1 MKKLLVLAWGLLA
14 AGPVFPKVKLP
25 SVLGS
30 NMVLQRECDANLW
43 GWASPSK
50 KVTVTTSWDG
60 RKYATRADADG
71 NWLLK
76 VATPAAGGPYTIRI
90 SDGEP
95 VVLENVMVG
104 EVWICSGQSNMGMPV
119 CGYPGDPTE
128 RMNEL
133 MLEAGKYPSLR
144 LFHVR
149 PEAASEPKDD
159 CDGMG
164 GWQVSSAHSVP
175 GFTATGYIF
184 GRKLCE
190 TLNVPV
196 GMIQSD
202 WGGTRIEAWMTVSAA
217 QKLLPNILE
226 SDPAYDEQNRTAR
239 LYNAMICPLTNFTA
253 RGFLWY
259 QGEANRGFDG
269 YARYM
274 QELASLWRGR
284 WGDAE
289 MPFYFVQ
296 LAPYTYDDAEGLSL
310 PLTVEQQTQAL
321 DLIPFS
327 GMASTTDA
335 GSEHTIHP
343 PYKIRVGERLAL
355 LALKRTYGYGAL
367 IAQSP
372 RYESVRFEAGR
383 AIVRFRTDGIMGPQW
398 KGPIEGF
405 EIAGADRVF
414 VPAEA
419 EYVPGAP
426 EVTVHSDR
434 VPEPVAVRYAFRNMP
449 RAATLVNSGDLPAY
463 PFRTDDW
470 NDVR

>member
-1 MKKLLVLAWGLLA
+1 MKVMENNPLYADVLKQYSKER
-14 AGPVFPKVKLP
+14 VSREKDKCKVP
-25 SVLGS
+25 
-30 NMVLQRECDANLW
+30 ATLW
-43 GWASPSK
+43 NGMIAP
-50 KVTVTTSWDG
+50 
-60 RKYATRADADG
+60 
-71 NWLLK
+71 
-76 VATPAAGGPYTIRI
+76 
-90 SDGEP
+90 
-95 VVLENVMVG
+95 MVG
-104 EVWICSGQSNMGMPV
+104 YTVK
-119 CGYPGDPTE
+119 GD
-128 RMNEL
+128 
-133 MLEAGKYPSLR
+133 
-144 LFHVR
+144 
-149 PEAASEPKDD
+149 
-159 CDGMG
+159 
-164 GWQVSSAHSVP
+164 
-175 GFTATGYIF
+175 I
-184 GRKLCE
+184 
-190 TLNVPV
+190 
-196 GMIQSD
+196 
-202 WGGTRIEAWMTVSAA
+202 
-217 QKLLPNILE
+217 
-226 SDPAYDEQNRTAR
+226 
-239 LYNAMICPLTNFTA
+239 
-253 RGFLWY
+253 WY
-259 QGEANRGFDG
+259 QGESNSV
-269 YARYM
+269 RYEKY
-274 QELASLWRGR
+274 QEVFTNLINSWRKE
-284 WGDAE
+284 WNQPD

-335 GSEHTIHP
+335 GSEYTIHP